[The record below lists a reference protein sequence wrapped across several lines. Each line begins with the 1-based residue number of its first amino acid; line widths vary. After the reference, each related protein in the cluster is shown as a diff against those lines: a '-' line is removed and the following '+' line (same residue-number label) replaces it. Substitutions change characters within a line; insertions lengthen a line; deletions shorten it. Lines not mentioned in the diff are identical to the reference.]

1 MAKREHRR
9 PLRRYAGRC
18 TRNGAGSQLRHRRP
32 GRGLQRHLGQRHG
45 QQLPPDG
52 ADLENCS
59 DTGCGLDLGWTTQGQ
74 WFRYTVNTTSAGN
87 YTVSFRVASPGGVTD
102 ALHIADT
109 SGTSLSGPVNVPA
122 TGGWQ
127 NWTTVT
133 ASVTLPAGQQIL
145 VLDQDSGG
153 WNIRYMSFAR
163 SSGGTNLALMTSLGS
178 AGA

>member
-1 MAKREHRR
+1 M
-9 PLRRYAGRC
+9 
-18 TRNGAGSQLRHRRP
+18 
-32 GRGLQRHLGQRHG
+32 
-45 QQLPPDG
+45 
-52 ADLENCS
+52 
-59 DTGCGLDLGWTTQGQ
+59 
-74 WFRYTVNTTSAGN
+74 
-87 YTVSFRVASPGGVTD
+87 TD